1 MSDWRTEA
9 DKSVCAGCQRGFMKS
24 LDCVKCELD
33 AKCAEYQCGWIKG
46 GPIKFMG
53 VDVTPAF
60 EHPARELP
68 HAAKDSV

>member
-9 DKSVCAGCQRGFMKS
+9 DKSVCNGCTRGFMKS
-24 LDCVKCELD
+24 LDCVKCEED
-33 AKCAEYQCGWIKG
+33 AKCCEYQKEWIEEKE
-46 GPIKFMG
+46 ILFMG
-53 VDVTPAF
+53 VNVAGAF